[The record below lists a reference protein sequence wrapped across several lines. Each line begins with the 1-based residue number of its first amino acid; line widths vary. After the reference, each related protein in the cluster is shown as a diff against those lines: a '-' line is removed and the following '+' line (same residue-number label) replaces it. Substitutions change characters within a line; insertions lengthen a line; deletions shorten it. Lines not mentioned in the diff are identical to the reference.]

1 MKRLK
6 KISIALL
13 SATVLSATAQQSTY
27 TYSVPDK
34 PWGEGM
40 GNHRAVIEV
49 KSPAEAVELRLD
61 WRRGDDASNQKRFL
75 IINAQTGDTIPNVQK
90 LQVNNE
96 SCDIVFGPVSKAGTY
111 YFYYLP
117 YRVQPGQGSY
127 WYGYLNDVPPTRYG
141 HPQQPRRQTTRVPR

>member
-49 KSPAEAVELRLD
+49 KSPAEAV
-61 WRRGDDASNQKRFL
+61 
-75 IINAQTGDTIPNVQK
+75 
-90 LQVNNE
+90 
-96 SCDIVFGPVSKAGTY
+96 
-111 YFYYLP
+111 
-117 YRVQPGQGSY
+117 
-127 WYGYLNDVPPTRYG
+127 
-141 HPQQPRRQTTRVPR
+141 